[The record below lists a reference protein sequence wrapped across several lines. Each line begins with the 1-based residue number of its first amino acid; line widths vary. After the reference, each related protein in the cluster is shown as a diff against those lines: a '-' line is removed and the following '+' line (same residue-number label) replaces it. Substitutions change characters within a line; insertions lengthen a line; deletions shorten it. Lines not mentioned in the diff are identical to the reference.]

1 MRITRIAA
9 VAVGALLVAGCG
21 VAATATAVSMIPT
34 VQQAA
39 ADIGATN
46 VEPYKTGPMASG
58 YAHAEYKGHRVTIAT
73 FATQQLENDW
83 VNMAGLAGTIVAE
96 GSLYAAIE
104 VTSSTPKAA
113 VALDCAVLD
122 TGSSGPETRIHV
134 TNGSSYEGSAVVTF
148 SDGTADVFPQETI
161 PVYLP
166 SGQSAWTQV
175 PTADVGASAEPK
187 ACSAK
192 AS

>member
-1 MRITRIAA
+1 VAA
-9 VAVGALLVAGCG
+9 SALLVAGCG
-21 VAATATAVSMIPT
+21 AAATATAVSRIPT
-34 VQQAA
+34 VRQAA

-46 VEPYKTGPMASG
+46 VQPYKTGPMASG
-58 YAHAEYKGHRVTIAT
+58 YAHAEYQGHRVTIAT

-83 VNMAGLAGTIVAE
+83 VNLAGLAGTIVAD
-96 GSLYAAIE
+96 GNLYAAIWVQPSAE
-104 VTSSTPKAA
+104 VTPSAPPKA

-122 TGSSGPETRIHV
+122 MSSGPETRIYV
-134 TNGSSYEGSAVVTF
+134 ANATTSYEGSAVVTF
-148 SDGTADVFPQETI
+148 SDGTADVFPSETI

-166 SGQSAWTQV
+166 SGQTAWTQV

-187 ACSAK
+187 SCSAK